1 MYSSITHK
9 RHKVIPLQ
17 NSSKEIREDINMSI
31 SKLDKMTNHYIR
43 AVNASNSR
51 IVEFDKLYNEA
62 IFELSSFYDEILDS
76 VKIKKS

>member
-1 MYSSITHK
+1 M
-9 RHKVIPLQ
+9 IPLQ